1 VCINESG
8 DNIPLKVSKI
18 QSYEGLD
25 LADAEISEEGDIIVI
40 SGIDDVMIGDT
51 ICKRENP
58 KPLKRLRVDEP
69 TVSMKFMANT
79 SPFSGREGKF
89 VQSSKIKER
98 LFKESLRNVSIKV
111 EETDDAESLLVKGRG
126 EFQLAILLETM
137 RREGYEVCVGRPQVI
152 MKRKMASFWSLLN
165 TSM

>member
-51 ICKRENP
+51 I
-58 KPLKRLRVDEP
+58 
-69 TVSMKFMANT
+69 M
-79 SPFSGREGKF
+79 
-89 VQSSKIKER
+89 
-98 LFKESLRNVSIKV
+98 
-111 EETDDAESLLVKGRG
+111 
-126 EFQLAILLETM
+126 
-137 RREGYEVCVGRPQVI
+137 
-152 MKRKMASFWSLLN
+152 
-165 TSM
+165 